1 MQRIKLLSFLLLLVA
16 MVQLQAQTGSI
27 SGIVIDASN
36 AETLVG
42 ATVLL
47 QEVSGVGASSD
58 IDGQYRIDDLNPGT
72 YTVVISYVS
81 FETKTIP
88 GVEVTAGNITRV
100 DVSLSTAIENIFGD
114 SLVLTIK
121 GTRRQE
127 NLTTMLTFQ
136 KNNIA
141 PAEVMS
147 RDIITRTPDRNTGE
161 VLRRMSGTTITDGR
175 FVVIR
180 GLSDRYN
187 IALVNGNIL
196 PSTEPDR
203 KTFAFDMFPSSM
215 LDNLIVIK
223 AAQPNLPGDFAGGI
237 ILLNT
242 RDIPEENFLTLS
254 VGGGY
259 NSISTFQE
267 YYAYQGGSKDWLGVD
282 DGSRQLPSSV
292 PGSQDL
298 FDELTVE
305 QKANIG
311 KDFAPWGTT
320 AYGSTP
326 IDQNYQLSGGLVKKI
341 GKVGQIGAIGAVTYS
356 NSNVNS
362 IINRLDFD
370 NLTDSLLDYTDQQ
383 YRNNVNWG
391 ALLNLSYKLNGNN
404 KVFVKNSYN
413 VTSSDIT
420 TLRTGYKYQSAQYV
434 QNEYYDFSSNQLTS
448 SQIGGEHFIPVN
460 EMKLKWTAG
469 VNKLIRDQPNFR
481 TVNYAKNYFPAF
493 DGDTVFNMSP
503 SPFAS
508 PENLGIFYSYM
519 EENTKSVSADI
530 TYPFKIGDAQ
540 QSLGIGGLYLGKN
553 RSFDARVMGVAA
565 SNDIFFNPDYLSIV
579 STPIDQLLIDDN
591 FSESLFF
598 IDEITNPSDAYT
610 ATQTNKAVYAMLDNK
625 IGTNLRIVWGARAEF
640 FAQTLSSFAYGA
652 STTPDPV
659 EVDTKETDSVGLP
672 YDLLPSVNITY
683 AVSPKSNIR
692 VSAYKTVAR
701 PELRELAPFGFY
713 DIETNSSITGN
724 PGLLATNIYNA
735 DLKFEHFPGAGQALS
750 GGVFYKRFYDPI
762 GSRFIFGTV
771 RELKP
776 INDSVAT
783 VLGAEIE
790 LRKNL
795 GFIAPQVKWLEHFT
809 FNTNLALLSSE
820 TVLNTADTAIAGA
833 SLRDLQGQSD
843 YVINVGLTYIE
854 PDKGYSFT
862 LLYNQI
868 GRRISEYGNAQY
880 YDIYE
885 NPRPLLDA
893 QIAVP
898 FAKNNGTIRLNVSD
912 LLSQDAIFYQDINA
926 DGKYVESDDNTIRQ
940 IEFGTRVSL
949 TINYTIK

>member
-1 MQRIKLLSFLLLLVA
+1 MSVFALLQ
-16 MVQLQAQTGSI
+16 MQAQTGTI

-42 ATVLL
+42 ATVLI
-47 QEVSGVGASSD
+47 QELSGVGASSD
-58 IDGQYRIDDLNPGT
+58 IDGSYRIDDIAPGT
-72 YTVVISYVS
+72 YTVVVSYVS

-88 GVEVTAGNITRV
+88 GVEVTAGNITKV

-114 SLVLTIK
+114 SLVLTIT

-136 KNNIA
+136 QKNIA

-203 KTFAFDMFPSSM
+203 KSFAFDMFPSSM

-237 ILLNT
+237 IMLNT
-242 RDIPEENFLTLS
+242 RDIPLENFLTLS

-267 YYAYQGGSKDWLGVD
+267 YYAYQGGSKDWLGID
-282 DGSRQLPSSV
+282 DGIRQLPSSV
-292 PGSQDL
+292 PVSQDK
-298 FDELTVE
+298 FDELTIAE
-305 QKANIG
+305 KAEIG

-320 AYGSTP
+320 ANASTP
-326 IDQNYQLSGGLVKKI
+326 IDQSYQLSGGLVKKV
-341 GKVGQIGAIGAVTYS
+341 GKVGEIGAIGALTYS

-362 IINRLDFD
+362 TINRLDFD
-370 NLTDSLLDYTDQQ
+370 NLTDSLLDYTDLQ

-404 KVFVKNSYN
+404 KVFFKNSYN
-413 VTSSDIT
+413 VTSADIT

-434 QNEYYDFSSNQLTS
+434 RNEYYDFSSNQLRS
-448 SQIGGEHFIPVN
+448 NQIGGEHFIPIN
-460 EMKLKWTAG
+460 QIKLKWTAG

-493 DGDTVFNMSP
+493 EGDTLYNMSP

-508 PENLGIFYSYM
+508 PDNLGIFYSYM
-519 EENTKSVSADI
+519 EENTKTASVDL
-530 TYPFKIGDAQ
+530 TYPFKIGDVQ
-540 QSLGIGGLYLGKN
+540 QSFGIGGLYLGKD

-565 SNDIFFNPDYLSIV
+565 SNDIYFNPDYFNIV
-579 STPIDQLLIDDN
+579 SSSVGTLLAPAN
-591 FSESLFF
+591 FSDSLFY

-610 ATQTNKAVYAMLDNK
+610 ATQTNKAVYAMLDNN
-625 IGTNLRIVWGARAEF
+625 IGSKLRVVWGARFEF
-640 FAQTLSSFAYGA
+640 FGQTLSSFAYGA
-652 STTPDPV
+652 STTPDPI
-659 EVDTKETDSVGLP
+659 EVDTKETDSIGLP
-672 YDLLPSVNITY
+672 YDLLPSINITY
-683 AVSPKSNIR
+683 AVTPKSNIR
-692 VSAYKTVAR
+692 VSGYKTVAR

-735 DLKFEHFPGAGQALS
+735 DVKFEHFPGAGQIIS

-776 INDSVAT
+776 INDSIAT
-783 VLGAEIE
+783 VFGAEIE

-795 GFIAPQVKWLEHFT
+795 GFISKEVKWLEHFT
-809 FNTNLALLSSE
+809 FNTNIALLNSE
-820 TVLNTADTAIAGA
+820 TVLKTSDTAIAGA

-843 YVINVGLTYIE
+843 YVINVGLTYIH
-854 PDKGYSFT
+854 PDKGYSCTVLF
-862 LLYNQI
+862 NQI

-893 QIAVP
+893 QFAVP

-912 LLSQDAIFYQDINA
+912 LLRQDAIFYQDIDA
-926 DGKYVESDDNTIRQ
+926 DGKYVEANDNTIRQ

-949 TINYTIK
+949 TVNYTIH